1 MDEDSVN
8 RAMVEAINS
17 LGQVIGLKTIAE
29 FVRNA
34 DIIEELRK
42 IGVDYI
48 QGYEIGKPEP
58 ISGLIENY
66 TVNQ

>member
-8 RAMVEAINS
+8 RAMVKAINS

-29 FVRNA
+29 FVRNSQ
-34 DIIEELRK
+34 IIEELK
-42 IGVDYI
+42 DIGVDYI

-58 ISGLIENY
+58 ISKLVESY
-66 TVNQ
+66 SKSR